1 MVITPGYGMAVA
13 QAQYPVA
20 DLTKRLRERGVD
32 VRFGIHPVAGRLPGH
47 MNVLLAEAKVPYDIV
62 LEMDEIN
69 DDFEDT
75 SVVLVIGAND
85 TVNPAA
91 AEDPTSPIAGM
102 PVLRVWE
109 AADVVVFKRSMAAG
123 YAGVQNPLFFRE
135 NAQMLFGDA
144 KTMVEEVLRSI

>member
-1 MVITPGYGMAVA
+1 MAVA

-20 DLTKRLRERGVD
+20 ELTSRLRERGIE

-62 LEMDEIN
+62 EEMDEIN
-69 DDFEDT
+69 DDFSDT
-75 SVVLVIGAND
+75 TVVLVIGAND

-91 AEDPTSPIAGM
+91 AEDPASPIAGM

-109 AADVVVFKRSMAAG
+109 ASNVIVFKRSMSAG
-123 YAGVQNPLFFRE
+123 YAGVANPLFYRD
-135 NAQMLFGDA
+135 NAHMLFGDA
-144 KTMVEEVLRSI
+144 KQRVEDILRAI